1 MRFRTFFLAAGLL
14 LAALLQPAETAAQPF
29 ADPGTAAGL
38 LGFYERTPDAAGGAF
53 AAGAQVLARLTG
65 VLGVELFAGY
75 RRVEYESGGAKVL
88 RVTQVPFQLSVIGY
102 LLPNLRIQ
110 PYVLGGGG
118 YYRIWATCLGPEEAR
133 GRSIENK
140 FALHAGAGIDV
151 RTGRAFSIR
160 AEGRYIFL
168 DVDAVTALGKSAK
181 GWQTGAGFNVY
192 F

>member
-1 MRFRTFFLAAGLL
+1 MRFRTLFPAAGLL
-14 LAALLQPAETAAQPF
+14 LAALLQPAEAAAQPY
-29 ADPGTAAGL
+29 ADPGTGVGL
-38 LGFYERTPDAAGGAF
+38 LGSYERTPDATGGAF
-53 AAGAQVLARLTG
+53 AGGAHVLARLTG
-65 VLGVELFAGY
+65 VLGAELFAGF
-75 RRVEYESGGAKVL
+75 RRVAYEEGGAKVL
-88 RVTQVPFQLSVIGY
+88 RVSQVPVQLSVIGY

-110 PYVLGGGG
+110 PYLLGGGG
-118 YYRIWATCLGPEEAR
+118 YYRIWATSLGPEEAR

-151 RTGRAFSIR
+151 RTDRAFSIR

-168 DVDAVTALGKSAK
+168 NVDAVTALGKSAK